1 MIRDAQSD
9 DLPALT
15 AIYNHYVAHSLAT
28 FDSEPFSDRSEW
40 FGHYQ
45 QPPYSLLVVELGG
58 RVVGYASA
66 GPFRPKPGYRS
77 TVETSVYLAPITVG
91 QGLGRR
97 LYDALLA
104 RVDAAGVHRSVAGI
118 AVPNHASVALHEA
131 VGFIRVGVFTEVGR
145 KHDQWVDVAWYER
158 PAP

>member
-1 MIRDAQSD
+1 MIRDARAD

-15 AIYNHYVAHSLAT
+15 SIYNHYVEHSPST
-28 FDSEPFSDRSEW
+28 FDTEPFGDRAEW

-45 QPPYSLLVVELGG
+45 QAPYALLVVELGG

-66 GPFRPKPGYRS
+66 GPFRAKPGYRS
-77 TVETSVYLAPITVG
+77 TVETSVYLAPIAVG

-97 LYDALLA
+97 LYDALLT

-118 AVPNHASVALHEA
+118 AVPNDSSVALHEA
-131 VGFIRVGVFTEVGR
+131 VGFTRVGVFTEVGR

-158 PAP
+158 SAP